1 MTDEQQTDPGG
12 DPSPEA
18 SRFAG
23 MLGAFLPIGIVFMTL
38 GIVQGVADRGLPL
51 FILGVSFFTIAMSG
65 VASANRTPDP
75 DAGPPATPEDAGPPT
90 APEDAGPPAAP
101 SSDEPGPRPP
111 QPPA

>member
-12 DPSPEA
+12 DPRPEA

-65 VASANRTPDP
+65 VASANRTSDP
-75 DAGPPATPEDAGPPT
+75 DAGPLA
-90 APEDAGPPAAP
+90 APEDAGPPP
-101 SSDEPGPRPP
+101 PSDEPGPPPP